1 MGGVETVNQ
10 RVNQER
16 RHLVIDMSD
25 GAYLTKL
32 TYIKQL

>member
-1 MGGVETVNQ
+1 MGGTEAVNR

-25 GAYLTKL
+25 GVHLTL
-32 TYIKQL
+32 LICIKQL